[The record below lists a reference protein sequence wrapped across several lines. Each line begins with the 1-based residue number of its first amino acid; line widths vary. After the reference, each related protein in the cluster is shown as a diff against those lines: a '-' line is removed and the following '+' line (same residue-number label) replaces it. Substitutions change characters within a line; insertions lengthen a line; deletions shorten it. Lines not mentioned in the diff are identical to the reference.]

1 MRFSTNLIL
10 QLLIVN
16 ASCHA
21 QLDTKKDSF
30 VVDKVNRYLET
41 YEENNDKSNSKG
53 TVGNGTLENG
63 KLVPFSGPNFNYFD
77 STSYVSSRAFVNDK
91 VRTAMLNIYKQL
103 QITSP
108 ERHFCIMEC
117 SHEHGGKLS
126 PHRTHQNG
134 LSLDFMTPLLK
145 DGVPYYGMDNLGAQH
160 YLLDFDENG
169 KYTKDPSIAIDFDA
183 MALHILT
190 LNEEAKKI
198 GLEIE
203 KVLFK
208 IELKD
213 ELYCKPKGR
222 ALYDCG
228 IYFAQKLTPLIN
240 GLHDDHYHVDF
251 KLIPCFATF

>member
-1 MRFSTNLIL
+1 MRFCTILIL
-10 QLLIVN
+10 QLLIIST
-16 ASCHA
+16 SCKA
-21 QLDTKKDSF
+21 QSGTKNDTI
-30 VVDKVNRYLET
+30 VVDKVT
-41 YEENNDKSNSKG
+41 SFIQTHEENNVKSISKG

-77 STSYVSSRAFVNDK
+77 TTSYVSSRAFVNDK
-91 VRTAMLNIYKQL
+91 VRTAMLNTYKKL

-134 LSLDFMTPLLK
+134 LSVDFMTPLLK
-145 DGVPYYGMDNLGAQH
+145 DGVPYYDLDDLGAQH
-160 YLLDFDENG
+160 YLLDFDDDG
-169 KYTKDPSIAIDFDA
+169 KYTKDPSISIDFDA

-190 LNEEAKKI
+190 LNEEARKV
-198 GLEIE
+198 GLGIE

-213 ELYCKPKGR
+213 ELNYGPKGR
-222 ALYDCG
+222 ALYDSG

-251 KLIPCFATF
+251 KLIP